1 MVRKA
6 GDLVSRRLVM
16 GAVALIILALIVGYG
31 SAFTNAVVEGT
42 EYRFKELGALIDVIA
57 LVTTHHY
64 YQPVSTLELI
74 KGYVASGTINGMLS
88 RAIDDPYTRHMQP
101 AAFEN
106 LMNNT
111 TGVYGGIGIVVGI
124 QEEGLTVV
132 APIKGTPGERAG
144 LRRSD
149 RIIAIDGKD
158 TTYMTLDEAVSLMR
172 GKENTRGGAHHS
184 ARRRSTGSGYCS

>member
-64 YQPVSTLELI
+64 YQPVST
-74 KGYVASGTINGMLS
+74 
-88 RAIDDPYTRHMQP
+88 
-101 AAFEN
+101 
-106 LMNNT
+106 
-111 TGVYGGIGIVVGI
+111 
-124 QEEGLTVV
+124 
-132 APIKGTPGERAG
+132 
-144 LRRSD
+144 
-149 RIIAIDGKD
+149 
-158 TTYMTLDEAVSLMR
+158 
-172 GKENTRGGAHHS
+172 
-184 ARRRSTGSGYCS
+184 